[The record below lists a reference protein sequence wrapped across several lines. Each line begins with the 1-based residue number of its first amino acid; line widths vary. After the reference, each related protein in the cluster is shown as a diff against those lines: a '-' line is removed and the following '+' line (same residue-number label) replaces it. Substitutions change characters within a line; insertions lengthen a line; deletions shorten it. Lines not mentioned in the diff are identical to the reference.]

1 MLKAIWYMAP
11 CLMAASVLGY
21 ACKPASSTSVE
32 QSRAIGT
39 VEALD
44 ETCREMVGEPRVEIV
59 NERIFVALGYD
70 LANIVLVR
78 TDEGNVIIDT
88 GMSPARS
95 RPAKAALLE
104 KAPGDIVAVIFTHSH
119 IDHVGGANVFA
130 DESTPIWATDSLT
143 EHFLKQY
150 GEFAKA
156 EITRGSRQFGERVP
170 ITELPCSSLGRRADI
185 ALATKTGAMLPNK
198 TFSGRTVF
206 EVGGLSFELIE
217 AHGETADQLFVY
229 IPELK
234 ALFPGDNYY
243 AAFPNLYSIRGTSP
257 RPVNDWIRSLDAMRR
272 FAPEHL
278 VPSHTNPVSGV
289 EEVRT
294 ALTHYRDGIQWVRDR
309 VVQGANDGLPLDQL
323 SQSIGL
329 PSELADDRGLLELYG
344 QVDWSARAIYSNKLG
359 WFDGRPETLY
369 PLRVEDRAKRTIAMM
384 GGDDAVWKAAKKAVV
399 DGEHQ
404 WALDLLALLR
414 QADGATTSERT
425 ELTATALEQL
435 GLTIPNSNG
444 RAYLLQS
451 AIELREGQAEAAFV
465 REDTPLLDATPLA
478 YFFDVMATRLI
489 PEEAKGVHESVQVEF
504 TDVDKRYVLTIRNG
518 VAEIIEGEPLP
529 GTPEPVAI
537 ARTDGHTWRRL
548 ALGIISPAKAV
559 ATGKFKVEGGVL
571 AFRTFTNRF
580 RKDL

>member
-1 MLKAIWYMAP
+1 MLRTIWCTAP
-11 CLMAASVLGY
+11 CIMAASVLGI
-21 ACKPASSTSVE
+21 ACKPAAKAPVE
-32 QSRAIGT
+32 QSRPTGT
-39 VEALD
+39 VEMLD
-44 ETCREMVGEPRVEIV
+44 EICREVVGEPRVEIV

-78 TDEGNVIIDT
+78 TDEGNVVIDT

-95 RPAKAALLE
+95 LPAREALLA
-104 KAPGDIVAVIFTHSH
+104 KAPGDIVAVVFTHSH
-119 IDHVGGANVFA
+119 IDHVGGADVFA
-130 DESTPIWATDSLT
+130 NESTPIWATDSLT

-156 EITRGSRQFGERVP
+156 EMTRGSRQFGERVP
-170 ITELPCSSLGRRADI
+170 LTQLPCSSLGRRTNIEA
-185 ALATKTGAMLPNK
+185 ATKTGAMLPNK

-206 EVGGLSFELIE
+206 EVGGFSFELIE

-278 VPSHTNPVSGV
+278 VPSHTNPISGAD
-289 EEVRT
+289 EVRT
-294 ALTHYRDGIQWVRDR
+294 ALTRYRDGIQWVRDR
-309 VVQGANDGLPLDQL
+309 VVQGANDGLPVDEL
-323 SQSIGL
+323 SQNIGL
-329 PSELADDRGLLELYG
+329 PSTLAEDRGLFELYG
-344 QVDWSARAIYSNKLG
+344 QIDWSARAIYTNKLG

-369 PLRVEDRAKRTIAMM
+369 PLKVQDRAERTITMM
-384 GGDDAVWKAAKKAVV
+384 GGTDAVWAAAKEAV
-399 DGEHQ
+399 DGGEHQ

-414 QADGATTSERT
+414 QAEGTTPDRV

-451 AIELREGQAEAAFV
+451 AIELREGQAEPTLV

-489 PEEAKGVHESVQVEF
+489 PEEAEGVHESVQVEF

-518 VAEIIEGEPLP
+518 IAEIIEGEPLP

-537 ARTDGHTWRRL
+537 ARTDAHTWRRL
-548 ALGIISPAKAV
+548 ALGITSPAKAV
-559 ATGKFKVEGGVL
+559 ATGNFKVEGGVL
-571 AFRTFTNRF
+571 AFRKFTNRF